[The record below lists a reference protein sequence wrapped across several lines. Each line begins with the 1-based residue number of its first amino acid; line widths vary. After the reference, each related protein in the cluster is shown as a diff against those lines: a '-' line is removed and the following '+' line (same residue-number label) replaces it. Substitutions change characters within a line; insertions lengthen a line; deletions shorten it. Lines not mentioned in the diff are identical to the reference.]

1 MTTKKQGLF
10 QRLFGQPQPEVTPT
24 DAPATDNTHD
34 YSVLPELAQILTNG
48 NERAVSEMKLLAESV
63 GGFAA
68 ARRDWCDEMDYGD
81 FGADDA
87 ERQEE
92 TLLIFAYWLTGYQ
105 ATDDPAKD
113 PPQFGAYIDWKEEIS
128 DIIGLLTAADK
139 NLGYGLELDRIK
151 FGAESTGKALS
162 MIDGFL
168 SAKGLALCTLDT
180 QSDCCHLFV
189 LRGEDHSRLEQ
200 LAERVGFSFYR
211 EFE

>member
-1 MTTKKQGLF
+1 M
-10 QRLFGQPQPEVTPT
+10 ET
-24 DAPATDNTHD
+24 DADTLATGNTYD
-34 YSVLPELAQILTNG
+34 YGVLLELAQILTSG
-48 NERAVSEMKLLAESV
+48 NERAASEMGLLAESV
-63 GGFAA
+63 GAFVA
-68 ARRDWCDEMDYGD
+68 ARRDWCAEMDYGD
-81 FGADDA
+81 FGADAA

-92 TLLIFAYWLTGYQ
+92 TLLIFAYWLAGYQ
-105 ATDDPAKD
+105 ATGSPAKD
-113 PPQFGAYIDWKEEIS
+113 PPQFGAYIDWKEETG

-139 NLGYGLELDRIK
+139 NLGYGLELDQIK
-151 FGAESTGKALS
+151 FDGAESTGKALS

-211 EFE
+211 EFD